1 MDLDRYPPDAE
12 EIYVPR
18 RLSANLATLLLQR
31 FPKLKRV
38 LVPRSVHSMISRRVL
53 SALQEVGVEVVPT
66 GRSRGRPPKYSEEV
80 INEVCTRY
88 THGERASEIARSMGI
103 PERTVYYIL
112 SRRGLVR
119 R

>member
-1 MDLDRYPPDAE
+1 MLNNYPPDAE
-12 EIYVPR
+12 EVYVPR
-18 RLSANLATLLLQR
+18 RLSANLATQLLQR
-31 FPKLKRV
+31 FPKLKRI
-38 LVPRSVHSMISRRVL
+38 LVPQSIYKMTSKRVL
-53 SALQEVGVEVVPT
+53 EALAAVGVEVIPT
-66 GRSRGRPPKYSEEV
+66 GRSRGRPPKYSEDV

-88 THGERASEIARSMGI
+88 THGESASKIARDMGI

>member
-1 MDLDRYPPDAE
+1 MDLSKYPSNAE
-12 EIYVPR
+12 EVYIPR
-18 RLSANLATLLLQR
+18 RLSSNLATLLLQR
-31 FPKLKRV
+31 FPNLKRIR
-38 LVPRSVHSMISRRVL
+38 VPRSVYEMTSRRVI
-53 SALQEVGVEVVPT
+53 SALREVGVEVVPT
-66 GRSRGRPPKYSEEV
+66 GRSRGRPPKYSEDV
-80 INEVCTRY
+80 INEICTRY

>member
-1 MDLDRYPPDAE
+1 MDLDCYPPDSE
-12 EIYVPR
+12 EVYIPR

-31 FPKLKRV
+31 FPKLKRI
-38 LVPRSVHSMISRRVL
+38 LVPQSIYRITSPKVL
-53 SALQEVGVEVVPT
+53 DALRAVGVDVVST
-66 GRSRGRPPKYSEEV
+66 GRSRGRPPKYSEAV
-80 INEVCTRY
+80 INEICTRY
-88 THGERASEIARSMGI
+88 THGERASEIARDLGI

>member
-1 MDLDRYPPDAE
+1 MDLSRYPSDAE

-18 RLSANLATLLLQR
+18 RLSANLATLFLQR
-31 FPKLKRV
+31 FPRLKRI
-38 LVPRSVHSMISRRVL
+38 LVPASVYRMISHRVL
-53 SALQEVGVEVVPT
+53 AALRDVGVEVRPT

-112 SRRGLVR
+112 SRRGLVGR
-119 R
+119 